1 MVFMRLLRYI
11 PLLCFAVLAVGC
23 TTDEHTAELIDR
35 AEHLVEEHPDSAL
48 NIMRSIDPSTI
59 HGDEDMARYR
69 LVYSEAA
76 YYNRMGVDNDSLTAP
91 LYDYYIN
98 NTDNHSM
105 RARALYQHALVRL
118 NQGEKAKAL
127 YSLLE
132 AEKSL
137 RDCDNKRL
145 EGLVYRTMGYIY
157 GNECLFTNAL
167 DAYNLSVRCFESAGL
182 SHHALYSSYLV
193 ACNLLTVRRYT
204 EGVELLKHCE
214 EVANE
219 LGDRYLVYD
228 SLIRLCYAYLELGD
242 KDNFMQAYLRIDLAE
257 CVGSSTGDYYAI
269 GAVYEAYKGD
279 FVKADELYD
288 ASIVNG
294 IMPRNAN
301 YVRLKLYVLQDDY
314 EAALSQYND
323 MIIDNDT
330 HVLDAL
336 EQNVLN
342 TQIELLQN
350 DIMYREKLNEQIKLR
365 YIYSAIAAV
374 LFVVMLS
381 LYFYYKRKKHKLQ
394 EQAYIDVISELEV
407 ACREHSSND
416 DMSKAVDRLYRQ
428 RFNDI
433 NSLCELYYEHHN
445 SPRYVANIVADVAS
459 KIEALR
465 QDADTL
471 RELEEAINL
480 FNNGAMAKLRALSLP
495 LTERELRI
503 ALYSFAGLSNRAI
516 CMLVECK
523 AETLPKIKY
532 GIREKIKL
540 SHSEDTEFLISYLGN
555 KRR

>member
-1 MVFMRLLRYI
+1 MRLLRYI
-11 PLLCFAVLAVGC
+11 PLFCLFVFVVGC

-35 AEHLVEEHPDSAL
+35 AEQLLEEHPDSAL
-48 NIMRSIDPSTI
+48 TIMRGIDPSTI

-69 LVYSEAA
+69 LIYSEAA

-91 LYDYYIN
+91 LYDYYLK
-98 NTDNHSM
+98 NTENHSL

-118 NQGEKAKAL
+118 NQGENAESL

-137 RDCDNKRL
+137 KACDNKRL
-145 EGLVYRTMGYIY
+145 EGLVYRTIGSIY
-157 GNECLFTNAL
+157 GSEYLFANAL
-167 DAYNLSVRCFESAGL
+167 DAYNLSVTCFERAGL
-182 SHHALYSSYLV
+182 SHHAIYSSYLA
-193 ACNLLTVRRYT
+193 ACNLLSVRRYT
-204 EGVELLKHCE
+204 EGVELLNHCE
-214 EVANE
+214 VVAAE
-219 LGDRYLVYD
+219 LGDRFLVYD

-242 KDNFMQAYLRIDLAE
+242 KDNFIQAYLRIDLAD

-269 GAVYEAYKGD
+269 GAVYEAYNGN
-279 FVKADELYD
+279 FIKAEELYNISM
-288 ASIVNG
+288 ANNEVL
-294 IMPRNAN
+294 PRYAN
-301 YVRLKLYVLQDDY
+301 YVRLKLSILQGDY
-314 EAALSQYND
+314 ESALSQYND
-323 MIIDNDT
+323 YIIESDV
-330 HVLDAL
+330 HVQDAL

-350 DIMYREKLNEQIKLR
+350 DIMYREKLNEQTKLR
-365 YIYSAIAAV
+365 YIYGAVAAV
-374 LFVVMLS
+374 LFVVVLS
-381 LYFYYKRKKHKLQ
+381 IYFYYKRKKHKLQ
-394 EQAYIDVISELEV
+394 LQAYIDVISELEV

-416 DMSKAVDRLYRQ
+416 DISKAVDRLYRQ

-433 NSLCELYYEHHN
+433 NNLCELYYEHHN
-445 SPRYVANIVADVAS
+445 SPRYVANIVANVAS

-480 FNNGAMAKLRALSLP
+480 FNNGAMSKLRALNLP
-495 LTERELRI
+495 LSERERRI

-532 GIREKIKL
+532 GIREKIKQ
-540 SHSEDTEFLISYLGN
+540 SRSEDTEFLISYLGS